1 MSERD
6 TVPPPDG
13 LTPARRVRVTHVG
26 PSGSQHGTDLAAA
39 EEPLDV
45 RLHGTSFAVI
55 MRTPGRDRELAA
67 GFLQSER
74 VIRSP
79 DELGAV
85 EHCRHPDQS
94 RVHHVVD
101 VFLRDSAAS
110 RVPGLMDQRRALV
123 ANSACGICGRSTIDE
138 LAAELTPIGDRP
150 QVALDLVRTLPDRL
164 RATQT
169 TFDETGGLHGAA
181 LFTVDGEL
189 IVSAEDVGRHNAVD
203 KVFGWMLINE
213 AQARPAVLVVS
224 GRVAFEI
231 VQKAWIGGVPV
242 IVAVSAPTS
251 LAIELADTAGIALLG
266 FVRGASLNIYTHTAR
281 ITGV

>member
-6 TVPPPDG
+6 RVPTPEG
-13 LTPARRVRVTHVG
+13 LTPARTVRVTHVS
-26 PSGSQHGTDLAAA
+26 PSGAQHTTDVAAA

-45 RLHGTSFAVI
+45 RLHGKSFAVI
-55 MRTPGRDRELAA
+55 MRTPGQDRELAV
-67 GFLQSER
+67 GFLRSER
-74 VIRSP
+74 VIRTA

-101 VFLRDSAAS
+101 VFLRGDGAS
-110 RVPGLMDQRRALV
+110 RVTGLLEQRRQLV
-123 ANSACGICGRSTIDE
+123 ANSSCGICGRSTIDE
-138 LAAELTPIGDRP
+138 LAAALVPVGDRP
-150 QVALDLVRTLPDRL
+150 TVALDLVRALPERL
-164 RATQT
+164 RATQA
-169 TFDETGGLHGAA
+169 TFDETGGLHAAA
-181 LFTVDGEL
+181 LFTAEGEL

-213 AQARPAVLVVS
+213 ARTPPAVLVVS

-231 VQKAWIGGVPV
+231 VQKAWIGSVP
-242 IVAVSAPTS
+242 IIAAVSAPTS

-281 ITGV
+281 IAGV